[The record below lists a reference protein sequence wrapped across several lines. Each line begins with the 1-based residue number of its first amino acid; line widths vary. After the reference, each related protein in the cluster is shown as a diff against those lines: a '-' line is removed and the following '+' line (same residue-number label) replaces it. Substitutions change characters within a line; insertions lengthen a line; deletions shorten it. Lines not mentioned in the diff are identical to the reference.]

1 MMFAVPQGAPGE
13 AGPHGPSGA
22 RVSISC
28 LIKKAHRCA
37 TSQSIFKSHPSYTA
51 PIKNNR
57 IVCFYTIMLILHQKK
72 KKKNN
77 PPVSLCCFIVK
88 TSLRAK

>member
-57 IVCFYTIMLILHQKK
+57 IVCFYTIMLILHQK
-72 KKKNN
+72 N
-77 PPVSLCCFIVK
+77 PLVSLCCFIVK